1 MVCIFD
7 RGYHMDDSVQ
17 VLGILGENQRILNT
31 PGSAEPICSMKEE
44 ENAHITSVTSVLPDK
59 SAIYVEKQ
67 VRIPP
72 FAMSYEHYHSYCE
85 LFYLRS
91 GTCTYNVNGTSYQ
104 LEAGDLFIV
113 SPGDS
118 HSTVYRG
125 NTPCERVVIYCML
138 SSLPSFFE
146 GMLPEMASRLHQSRK
161 IVFQKQFYSRV
172 DSLMQRLEEENAATD
187 HYSGLYMINLF
198 MELCITI
205 QRHGVMSYEAMPEQR
220 NYSKD
225 ISSAVQYIT
234 RNFALPISLES
245 TAAAI
250 NLSPTYLSRKFKK
263 EVGITFKEYLNNV
276 RMRQAAQMLVI
287 TDNSITAI
295 ATACGFNSSNYFKD
309 SFKRTNGMSPREYR
323 KHNHITTKQ

>member
-1 MVCIFD
+1 
-7 RGYHMDDSVQ
+7 MDQSIQ
-17 VLGILGENQRILNT
+17 IISSLNANQRIFNT
-31 PGSAEPICSMKEE
+31 PDATDRAYSMKEE
-44 ENAHITSVTSVLPDK
+44 ENAHITSMQVPSSEH
-59 SAIYVEKQ
+59 SAIYVERQ

-85 LFYLRS
+85 IFYLRS
-91 GTCTYNVNGTSYQ
+91 GTCTYNVNGCAYP

-125 NTPCERVVIYCML
+125 SAPCERIIIYCML
-138 SSLPSFFE
+138 SSLPSYFE
-146 GMLPEMASRLHQSRK
+146 QSFPEMASKLHQSRK
-161 IVFQKQFYSRV
+161 IVFQREVYPKV
-172 DSLMQRLEEENAATD
+172 DTLMQRLEEESASND
-187 HYSGLYMINLF
+187 HYSDLF
-198 MELCITI
+198 LTTLFTELCLTI
-205 QRHGVMSYEAMPEQR
+205 QRHGIMSYEPAQEQKS
-220 NYSKD
+220 YSSD
-225 ISSAVQYIT
+225 ISSAIQYINM
-234 RNFALPISLES
+234 NFAMPITLES
-245 TAAAI
+245 TAASI
-250 NLSPTYLSRKFKK
+250 NLSPTYLSRKFRK
-263 EVGITFKEYLNNV
+263 EVGITFKEYLNSV